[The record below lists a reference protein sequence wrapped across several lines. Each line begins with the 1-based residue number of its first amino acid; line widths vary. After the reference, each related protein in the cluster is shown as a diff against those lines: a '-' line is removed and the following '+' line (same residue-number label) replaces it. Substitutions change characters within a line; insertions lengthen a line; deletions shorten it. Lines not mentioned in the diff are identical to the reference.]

1 MKYLLDTTQPVPAGV
16 GFVLF
21 GPTHLLWLLFFV
33 VFTLGCCILYRTLR
47 STQRDKMRLVLA
59 ALLFPSWA
67 TLPFPN
73 LMHLHS
79 FTVHTLLVAY
89 PVMLLLA
96 GELRPSAR
104 YIPQCLVLL
113 VVLWYIVG
121 KLL

>member
-1 MKYLLDTTQPVPAGV
+1 M

-59 ALLFPSWA
+59 ALLFPNWA

-79 FTVHTLLVAY
+79 FTVHALLVAY

-96 GELRPSAR
+96 GSCAPAPGISPSALFCWWCCASR
-104 YIPQCLVLL
+104 A
-113 VVLWYIVG
+113 WW
-121 KLL
+121 